1 MQGEHL
7 QHQQGR
13 AAWSRHTIQ
22 HEWSVRHSQSTGTR
36 PPAPG
41 ALQHPSPAANPAQV
55 PGAWP
60 GSGAPITF
68 STRDT
73 REPGK
78 GWYAVQAHVRALA
91 GAHMRHMMVYGA
103 GNDRRLT
110 GRDK

>member
-1 MQGEHL
+1 MRTSL
-7 QHQQGR
+7 C
-13 AAWSRHTIQ
+13 
-22 HEWSVRHSQSTGTR
+22 
-36 PPAPG
+36 
-41 ALQHPSPAANPAQV
+41 AQV
-55 PGAWP
+55 PGAWA
-60 GSGAPITF
+60 GSGAPILF

-110 GRDK
+110 GRDKCVHQTVHPPSFFLPPFLYMLLCFGVRCQR